1 MLNGNEYELLLDFS
15 LPHFVTAF
23 PISPLIIISIF
34 PESKTTPKNYFH
46 LLYNGILFRFNSN
59 HRDKKSFNKSIF
71 ILMCC
76 VTIIF
81 LIRMKLLQ
89 FHHHLELRDSN

>member
-34 PESKTTPKNYFH
+34 TESKTTPKNYFH

-59 HRDKKSFNKSIF
+59 HRDKKKFQQEYIYTYVLCYHNFLNPDETIAITSSFRIKRF
-71 ILMCC
+71 
-76 VTIIF
+76 
-81 LIRMKLLQ
+81 
-89 FHHHLELRDSN
+89 

>member
-23 PISPLIIISIF
+23 PISPLIITSIF

-59 HRDKKSFNKSIF
+59 HRDKKSFNQSIF

-89 FHHHLELRDSN
+89 

>member
-46 LLYNGILFRFNSN
+46 LLYHGILFRFNSN
-59 HRDKKSFNKSIF
+59 HRDKKGFNKSIF
-71 ILMCC
+71 ILYVLCYHNFLNPDE
-76 VTIIF
+76 TIAITSSF
-81 LIRMKLLQ
+81 RIKR
-89 FHHHLELRDSN
+89 F

>member
-1 MLNGNEYELLLDFS
+1 MLNENEYELLLDFS

-23 PISPLIIISIF
+23 PISLLIIISIF
-34 PESKTTPKNYFH
+34 LKSKTTPKNYFH

-59 HRDKKSFNKSIF
+59 IAIKKVSVRVYLYF
-71 ILMCC
+71 MCC

-81 LIRMKLLQ
+81 LIRMKILQ
-89 FHHHLELRDSN
+89 

>member
-46 LLYNGILFRFNSN
+46 LLYHGILFRFNSN
-59 HRDKKSFNKSIF
+59 HRDKKKFQQEYIYTYVLCYHNFLNPDETIAITSSFRIKRF
-71 ILMCC
+71 
-76 VTIIF
+76 
-81 LIRMKLLQ
+81 
-89 FHHHLELRDSN
+89 

>member
-46 LLYNGILFRFNSN
+46 LFYNGILFRFNSN
-59 HRDKKSFNKSIF
+59 HRDKKKFQQEYIYTYVLCYHNFLNPDETIAITSSFRIKRF
-71 ILMCC
+71 
-76 VTIIF
+76 
-81 LIRMKLLQ
+81 
-89 FHHHLELRDSN
+89 

>member
-59 HRDKKSFNKSIF
+59 HRDKKKFQQEYIYTYVLCYHNFLNPDETIAITSSFRIKRF
-71 ILMCC
+71 
-76 VTIIF
+76 
-81 LIRMKLLQ
+81 
-89 FHHHLELRDSN
+89 